1 MGGLNCVL
9 RGTQHLEMKLKSV
22 LRREGALS
30 LRRQLHLRKKRM
42 EGRKEKEMNATERKA
57 AVSL

>member
-1 MGGLNCVL
+1 MCLPSTL
-9 RGTQHLEMKLKSV
+9 TEMKLKSV
-22 LRREGALS
+22 LRREGALR

>member
-1 MGGLNCVL
+1 MCLGEPSTL
-9 RGTQHLEMKLKSV
+9 TEMKLKSV

-30 LRRQLHLRKKRM
+30 LTRQLHLRKKRI
-42 EGRKEKEMNATERKA
+42 EGRKEKEMNAPERKA